1 MTKERIGFIGL
12 GIMGKRMALN
22 LLKAG
27 YFMTIRSGS
36 EETRKEFAARGVRV
50 VDTPSGVAAESD
62 VIITMLPG
70 STEVEEVY
78 LGEQGILRSVREG
91 SVCIDTS
98 SIDPVTAVRIASE
111 LRKKGVAMLDAPVSG
126 GQEKAESGTLSI
138 MAGGD
143 EPVFERCLGILK
155 SMGRDVVLVGGSGAG
170 QISKLANQC
179 IVAVNMAIVGEAMCL
194 GKKAGV
200 DPRKIFQAIRGG
212 LAGSQCMTD
221 KAPRMFSG
229 DYTPGG
235 KMWLH
240 VKDLK
245 NVMTACRE
253 YGVAMPLTESV
264 LAMMEDVVRDW
275 GPDTDHGGVAKYF
288 EKLNGVSLVTKDS

>member
-1 MTKERIGFIGL
+1 MTKEHIGFIGL

-27 YFMTIRSGS
+27 YSMTIRSGS
-36 EETRKEFAARGVRV
+36 EETRSEFASTGVHVAR
-50 VDTPSGVAAESD
+50 TPAEVAAESD

-70 STEVEEVY
+70 SPEVEEVI
-78 LGEQGILRSVREG
+78 LGEHGVIDAVREG

-98 SIDPVTAVRIASE
+98 SIDPVTSVRIASE
-111 LRKKGVAMLDAPVSG
+111 LRKKGVSMLDAPVSG

-143 EPVFERCLGILK
+143 EAVFERCRGILQA
-155 SMGRDVVLVGGSGAG
+155 MGKDVVLVGGSGAG
-170 QISKLANQC
+170 QIAKLVNQC

-200 DPRKIFQAIRGG
+200 DPWKIFEAIRGG

-229 DYTPGG
+229 DYSPGG

-253 YGVAMPLTESV
+253 YDVAMPLTESV
-264 LAMMEDVVRDW
+264 LAMMEDVVRDA

-288 EKLNGVSLVTKDS
+288 EKLNGVSLVTE

>member
-1 MTKERIGFIGL
+1 MTKEHIGFIGL

-27 YFMTIRSGS
+27 YSMTIRSGS
-36 EETRKEFAARGVRV
+36 EETRSEFASAGVHVAR
-50 VDTPSGVAAESD
+50 TPAEVAAESD

-70 STEVEEVY
+70 SPEVEEVV
-78 LGEQGILRSVREG
+78 LGENGIINTVRAG

-98 SIDPVTAVRIASE
+98 SIDPVTSVRIASE
-111 LRKKGVAMLDAPVSG
+111 LRKKAVLMLDAPVSG

-143 EPVFERCLGILK
+143 EAVFEHCRGILQA
-155 SMGRDVVLVGGSGAG
+155 MGKDVVLVGGSGAG
-170 QISKLANQC
+170 QIAKLVNQC

-200 DPRKIFQAIRGG
+200 DPRKIFEAIRGG

-229 DYTPGG
+229 DYSPGG

-253 YGVAMPLTESV
+253 YDVAMPLTESV
-264 LAMMEDVVRDW
+264 LAMMEDVVRDA

-288 EKLNGVSLVTKDS
+288 EKLNGVSLVTE

>member
-1 MTKERIGFIGL
+1 MTKEHIGFIGL

-27 YFMTIRSGS
+27 YSMTIRSGS
-36 EETRKEFAARGVRV
+36 EETRSEFASTGVHVAR
-50 VDTPSGVAAESD
+50 TPAEVAAESD

-70 STEVEEVY
+70 SPEVEEVI
-78 LGEQGILRSVREG
+78 LGEHGVIDAVREG

-98 SIDPVTAVRIASE
+98 SIDPVTSVRIASE
-111 LRKKGVAMLDAPVSG
+111 LRKKGVSMLDAPVSG

-143 EPVFERCLGILK
+143 EAVFERCRGILQA
-155 SMGRDVVLVGGSGAG
+155 MGKDVVLVGGSGAG
-170 QISKLANQC
+170 QIAKLVNQC

-200 DPRKIFQAIRGG
+200 DPWKIFEAIRGG

-229 DYTPGG
+229 DYSPGG

-253 YGVAMPLTESV
+253 YDVAMPLTKSV
-264 LAMMEDVVRDW
+264 LAMMEDVVRDA

-288 EKLNGVSLVTKDS
+288 EKLNGVSLVTE

>member
-27 YFMTIRSGS
+27 YSMTIRSGS
-36 EETRKEFAARGVRV
+36 EETRSEFAAKGVQV
-50 VDTPSGVAAESD
+50 AQTPAEVAAESD

-70 STEVEEVY
+70 SPEVEEVV
-78 LGEQGILRSVREG
+78 LGEHGVINTVRAG

-98 SIDPVTAVRIASE
+98 SIDPVTSVRIASE
-111 LRKKGVAMLDAPVSG
+111 LRKKGVFMLDAPVSG

-143 EPVFERCLGILK
+143 EEVFERCRAILQ
-155 SMGRDVVLVGGSGAG
+155 SMGKDVVLVGGSGAG
-170 QISKLANQC
+170 QIAKLVNQC

-200 DPRKIFQAIRGG
+200 DPRKIFEAIQGG

-229 DYTPGG
+229 DYSPGG

-253 YGVAMPLTESV
+253 YDVAMPLTESV
-264 LAMMEDVVRDW
+264 LKMMEEVVRDA

-288 EKLNGVSLVTKDS
+288 EKLNGVSLATK

>member
-27 YFMTIRSGS
+27 YSMTIRSGS
-36 EETRKEFAARGVRV
+36 EETRSEFAAKGVQV
-50 VDTPSGVAAESD
+50 AQTPAEVAAESD

-70 STEVEEVY
+70 SPEVEEVV
-78 LGEQGILRSVREG
+78 LGENGIIKTVRAG
-91 SVCIDTS
+91 SACIDTS
-98 SIDPVTAVRIASE
+98 SIDPVTSVRIASE
-111 LRKKGVAMLDAPVSG
+111 LRKKGVFMLDAPVSG

-143 EPVFERCLGILK
+143 EEVFERCRAILQ
-155 SMGRDVVLVGGSGAG
+155 SMGKDVVLVGGSGAG
-170 QISKLANQC
+170 QIAKLVNQC

-200 DPRKIFQAIRGG
+200 DPRKIFEAIQGG

-229 DYTPGG
+229 DYSPGG

-253 YGVAMPLTESV
+253 YDVAMPLTESV
-264 LAMMEDVVRDW
+264 LKMMEEVVRDA

-288 EKLNGVSLVTKDS
+288 EKLNGVSLATK

>member
-27 YFMTIRSGS
+27 YSMTIRSGS
-36 EETRKEFAARGVRV
+36 EETRSEFAAKGVQV
-50 VDTPSGVAAESD
+50 AQTPAEVAAESD

-70 STEVEEVY
+70 SPEVEEVV
-78 LGEQGILRSVREG
+78 LGENGIIKTVRAG
-91 SVCIDTS
+91 SACIDTS
-98 SIDPVTAVRIASE
+98 SIDPVTSVRIASE
-111 LRKKGVAMLDAPVSG
+111 LRKKGVFMLDAPVSG

-143 EPVFERCLGILK
+143 EEVFERCRAILQ
-155 SMGRDVVLVGGSGAG
+155 SMGKDVVLVGGSGAG
-170 QISKLANQC
+170 QIAKLVNQC

-200 DPRKIFQAIRGG
+200 DPRKIFEAIRGG

-229 DYTPGG
+229 DYSPGG

-253 YGVAMPLTESV
+253 YDVAMPLTESV
-264 LAMMEDVVRDW
+264 LKMMEDVVRDA

-288 EKLNGVSLVTKDS
+288 EKLNGVSLVTE

>member
-27 YFMTIRSGS
+27 YSMTIRSGS
-36 EETRKEFAARGVRV
+36 EETRSEFAAKGVQV
-50 VDTPSGVAAESD
+50 AQTPAEVAAESD

-70 STEVEEVY
+70 SPEVEEVV
-78 LGEQGILRSVREG
+78 LGEHGVINTVRAG

-98 SIDPVTAVRIASE
+98 SIDPVTSVRIASE
-111 LRKKGVAMLDAPVSG
+111 LRKKGVFMLDAPVSG

-143 EPVFERCLGILK
+143 EEVFERCRAILQ
-155 SMGRDVVLVGGSGAG
+155 SMGKDVVLVGGSGAG
-170 QISKLANQC
+170 QIAKLVNQC

-200 DPRKIFQAIRGG
+200 DPRKIFEAIRGG

-229 DYTPGG
+229 DYSPGG

-253 YGVAMPLTESV
+253 YDVAMPLTESV
-264 LAMMEDVVRDW
+264 LKMMEEVVRDA

-288 EKLNGVSLVTKDS
+288 EKLNGVSLATK

>member
-27 YFMTIRSGS
+27 YSMTIRSGS
-36 EETRKEFAARGVRV
+36 EETRSEFAAKGVQV
-50 VDTPSGVAAESD
+50 AQTPAEVAAESD

-70 STEVEEVY
+70 SPEVEEVV
-78 LGEQGILRSVREG
+78 LGENGIIKTVRAG
-91 SVCIDTS
+91 SACIDTS
-98 SIDPVTAVRIASE
+98 SIDPVTSVRIASE
-111 LRKKGVAMLDAPVSG
+111 LRKKGVFMLDAPVSG

-143 EPVFERCLGILK
+143 EEVFERCRAILQ
-155 SMGRDVVLVGGSGAG
+155 SMGKDVVLVGGSGAG
-170 QISKLANQC
+170 QIAKLVNQC

-200 DPRKIFQAIRGG
+200 DPRKIFEAIRGG

-229 DYTPGG
+229 DYSPGG

-245 NVMTACRE
+245 NVMTA
-253 YGVAMPLTESV
+253 
-264 LAMMEDVVRDW
+264 
-275 GPDTDHGGVAKYF
+275 
-288 EKLNGVSLVTKDS
+288 

>member
-27 YFMTIRSGS
+27 YSMTIRSGN
-36 EETRKEFAARGVRV
+36 EETRSEFAAKGVRV
-50 VDTPSGVAAESD
+50 EHTPAEVAAESD

-70 STEVEEVY
+70 SPEVEEVV
-78 LGEQGILRSVREG
+78 LGENGIIKTVRAG
-91 SVCIDTS
+91 SACIDTS
-98 SIDPVTAVRIASE
+98 SIDPVTSVRIASE
-111 LRKKGVAMLDAPVSG
+111 LRKKSVFMLDAPVSG

-143 EPVFERCLGILK
+143 EEVFERCRGILQ
-155 SMGRDVVLVGGSGAG
+155 SMGKDVVLVGGSGAG
-170 QISKLANQC
+170 QIAKLVNQC
-179 IVAVNMAIVGEAMCL
+179 IVAVNMAIVGKAMCL

-200 DPRKIFQAIRGG
+200 DPRKIFEAIRGG

-229 DYTPGG
+229 DYSPGG

-253 YGVAMPLTESV
+253 YDVAMPLTESV
-264 LAMMEDVVRDW
+264 LAMMEDVVRDA

-288 EKLNGVSLVTKDS
+288 EKLNGVSLATK

>member
-27 YFMTIRSGS
+27 YSMTIRSGS
-36 EETRKEFAARGVRV
+36 EETRSEFAAKGVRV
-50 VDTPSGVAAESD
+50 AQTPAEVAAESD

-70 STEVEEVY
+70 SPEVEEVV
-78 LGEQGILRSVREG
+78 LGEHGIINTVRAG

-98 SIDPVTAVRIASE
+98 SIDPVTSVRIASE
-111 LRKKGVAMLDAPVSG
+111 LRKKGVFMLDAPVSG

-143 EPVFERCLGILK
+143 EEVFERCRAILQ
-155 SMGRDVVLVGGSGAG
+155 SMGKDVVLVGGSGAG
-170 QISKLANQC
+170 QIAKLVNQC

-200 DPRKIFQAIRGG
+200 DPRKIFEAIRGG

-229 DYTPGG
+229 DYSPGG

-253 YGVAMPLTESV
+253 YDVAMPLTESV
-264 LAMMEDVVRDW
+264 LKMMEEVVRDA
-275 GPDTDHGGVAKYF
+275 GADTDHGGVAKYF
-288 EKLNGVSLVTKDS
+288 EKLNGVSLATK

>member
-1 MTKERIGFIGL
+1 MTKEHIGFIGL

-27 YFMTIRSGS
+27 YSMTIRSGS
-36 EETRKEFAARGVRV
+36 EETRSEFASAGVHVAR
-50 VDTPSGVAAESD
+50 TPAEVAAESD

-70 STEVEEVY
+70 SPEVEEVV
-78 LGEQGILRSVREG
+78 LGENGIINTVRAG

-98 SIDPVTAVRIASE
+98 SIDPVTSVRIASE
-111 LRKKGVAMLDAPVSG
+111 LRKKAVLMLDAPVSG

-143 EPVFERCLGILK
+143 EAVFEHCRGILQA
-155 SMGRDVVLVGGSGAG
+155 MGKDVVLVGGSGAG
-170 QISKLANQC
+170 QIAKLVNQC

-200 DPRKIFQAIRGG
+200 DPRKIFEAIRGG

-235 KMWLH
+235 KMQLH

-253 YGVAMPLTESV
+253 YDVAMPLTESV
-264 LAMMEDVVRDW
+264 LAMMEDVVRDA

-288 EKLNGVSLVTKDS
+288 EKLNGVSLVTE

>member
-1 MTKERIGFIGL
+1 MTKEHIGFIGL

-27 YFMTIRSGS
+27 YSMTIRSGS
-36 EETRKEFAARGVRV
+36 EETRSEFASTGVHVAR
-50 VDTPSGVAAESD
+50 TPAEVAAESD

-70 STEVEEVY
+70 SPEVEEVI
-78 LGEQGILRSVREG
+78 LGEHGVIDAVREG

-98 SIDPVTAVRIASE
+98 SIDPVTSVRIASE
-111 LRKKGVAMLDAPVSG
+111 LRKKGVSMLDAPVSG

-143 EPVFERCLGILK
+143 EAVFERCRGILQA
-155 SMGRDVVLVGGSGAG
+155 MGKDVVLVGGSGAG
-170 QISKLANQC
+170 QIAKLVNQC

-200 DPRKIFQAIRGG
+200 DPRKIFEAIRGG

-229 DYTPGG
+229 DYSPGG

-245 NVMTACRE
+245 NVMTTCRE
-253 YGVAMPLTESV
+253 YDVAMPLTESV
-264 LAMMEDVVRDW
+264 LAMMEDVVRDA

-288 EKLNGVSLVTKDS
+288 EKLNGVSLVTE

>member
-27 YFMTIRSGS
+27 YSMTIRSGS
-36 EETRKEFAARGVRV
+36 EETRSEFAAKGVQV
-50 VDTPSGVAAESD
+50 AQTPAEVAAESD

-70 STEVEEVY
+70 SPEVEEVV
-78 LGEQGILRSVREG
+78 LGENGIIKTVRAG
-91 SVCIDTS
+91 SACIDTS
-98 SIDPVTAVRIASE
+98 SIDPVTSVRIASE
-111 LRKKGVAMLDAPVSG
+111 LRKKGVFMLDAPVSG

-143 EPVFERCLGILK
+143 EEVFERCRGILQ
-155 SMGRDVVLVGGSGAG
+155 SMGKDVVLVGGSGAG
-170 QISKLANQC
+170 QIAKLVNQC

-200 DPRKIFQAIRGG
+200 DPRKIFEAIRGG

-229 DYTPGG
+229 DYSPGG

-253 YGVAMPLTESV
+253 YDVAMPLTESV
-264 LAMMEDVVRDW
+264 LKMMEEVVRDA

-288 EKLNGVSLVTKDS
+288 EKLNGVSLATK

>member
-1 MTKERIGFIGL
+1 
-12 GIMGKRMALN
+12 MAQ
-22 LLKAG
+22 
-27 YFMTIRSGS
+27 
-36 EETRKEFAARGVRV
+36 
-50 VDTPSGVAAESD
+50 TPAEVAAESD

-70 STEVEEVY
+70 SPEVEEIV
-78 LGEQGILRSVREG
+78 LGEHGIINTVRAG

-98 SIDPVTAVRIASE
+98 SIDPVTSVRIASE
-111 LRKKGVAMLDAPVSG
+111 LRKKGVFMLDAPVSG

-143 EPVFERCLGILK
+143 EEVFERCRAILQ
-155 SMGRDVVLVGGSGAG
+155 SMGKDVVLVGGSGAG
-170 QISKLANQC
+170 QIAKLVNQC

-200 DPRKIFQAIRGG
+200 DPRKIFEAIRGG

-229 DYTPGG
+229 DYSPGG

-253 YGVAMPLTESV
+253 YDVAMPLTESV
-264 LAMMEDVVRDW
+264 LKMMEEVVRDA
-275 GPDTDHGGVAKYF
+275 GADTDHGGVAKYF
-288 EKLNGVSLVTKDS
+288 EKLNGVSLATK

>member
-1 MTKERIGFIGL
+1 MTKEHIGFIGL

-27 YFMTIRSGS
+27 YSMTIRSGN
-36 EETRKEFAARGVRV
+36 EETRSEFAARGAQV
-50 VDTPSGVAAESD
+50 VCTPAEVAAESD

-70 STEVEEVY
+70 SPEVEETVM
-78 LGEQGILRSVREG
+78 GEHGIIRTVRTG

-98 SIDPVTAVRIASE
+98 SIDPVTSVRIASE
-111 LRKKGVAMLDAPVSG
+111 LRKKGVSMLDAPVSG
-126 GQEKAESGTLSI
+126 GQEKAKSGTLSI

-143 EPVFERCLGILK
+143 NVVFERCRDILQA
-155 SMGRDVVLVGGSGAG
+155 MGKDVVLVGGSGAG
-170 QISKLANQC
+170 QIAKLVNQC

-200 DPRKIFQAIRGG
+200 DPRKIFEAIRGG

-253 YGVAMPLTESV
+253 YDVAMPLTESV
-264 LAMMEDVVRDW
+264 LAMMEDVVRDA

-288 EKLNGVSLVTKDS
+288 EKLNGVSLVTQDS

>member
-1 MTKERIGFIGL
+1 MTKEHIGFIGL

-27 YFMTIRSGS
+27 YSMTIRSGS
-36 EETRKEFAARGVRV
+36 EETRSEFASAGVHVAR
-50 VDTPSGVAAESD
+50 TPAEVAAESD

-70 STEVEEVY
+70 SSEVEEVI
-78 LGEQGILRSVREG
+78 LGEHGVIGAVRAG

-98 SIDPVTAVRIASE
+98 SIDPVTSVRIASE
-111 LRKKGVAMLDAPVSG
+111 LRKKAVLMLDAPVSG

-143 EPVFERCLGILK
+143 EAVFEHCRGILQA
-155 SMGRDVVLVGGSGAG
+155 MGKDVVLVGGSGAG
-170 QISKLANQC
+170 QIAKLVNQC

-200 DPRKIFQAIRGG
+200 DPRKIFEAIRGG

-229 DYTPGG
+229 DYSPGG

-253 YGVAMPLTESV
+253 YDVAMPLTESV
-264 LAMMEDVVRDW
+264 LAMMEDVVRDA

-288 EKLNGVSLVTKDS
+288 EKLNGVSLVTE